1 MDGCKS
7 EQRLWKLAA
16 VVDTIRPPL
25 VPAEKNNAVFT
36 TSHPPT
42 KEVSSSYE
50 VPTPPT
56 SSVSRRFPSPNLT
69 RTSPT
74 PFQVVQKRAVSAERK
89 RPSTPPSH
97 ENPSTPVHDSSK
109 SMPSSSRRLSADRI
123 PESLWPST
131 MRSHSV
137 SFQSDDIS
145 IPLSQKEKE
154 KSGSNVSLDR
164 TLKPP
169 SNVAHKQ
176 QSETSTLSRKPSP
189 ERKRNL
195 LDGKNAADQS
205 ENAKPVDDLPSR
217 LIDHHRWPSRI
228 GGKLSSNSLNKSVDL
243 GDKIVKNLSTPVPG
257 AVSSLKRMP
266 MSNNLGKPLQ
276 KTSGDTA
283 RLLSHEE
290 IGRVGSEAILIN
302 DKPLRATVPT
312 GILCASSLEKST
324 IANSGSRSQSPSRT
338 SVSRGISPYPAGPSS
353 PPSRGVSPTP
363 RGVSLPPREVSP
375 TQIRTSIPSSQS
387 QNSTSVLSSTSRGVS
402 PTPRVVS
409 PTRMR
414 TSSLSSQSHSSTS
427 VISSTSRGV
436 SPTRMRASTL
446 SSQSHS
452 SAPVVS
458 STLREVSLTPRVIS
472 PTRMR
477 KSTSL
482 SLSHSSTSISST
494 PRGVNPTPRVVS
506 PTQIRT
512 YTSSS
517 QSHSSTSVISST
529 PRGVIPTPRVVSP
542 TGMRTSTSSSQSH
555 SSTSVHISTPRGV
568 SPISRVVSPIRI
580 RTSSISSQSQSL
592 TSVIC
597 STPKVVSPTRM
608 GTSTSSS
615 QSLSSTSVISST
627 PRGVSPTPNV
637 IISIPR
643 GVSPTPIRTSTSSSQ
658 SHSLTSVISS
668 TPRGFSPTPR
678 VVSPT
683 RMRTSTSSSQSHSS
697 TSVISSTPRGA
708 SPTPRVVSPTQMRT
722 SISSSQSHSSTS
734 VTSPTPM
741 VASPTQMRTSTSSSQ
756 SHSSTSVT
764 SPTPMVASPTQIRT
778 STSSNQSHSSTSVI
792 SSTPRGVSPTP
803 RVVSPTRMR
812 TSTSS
817 SQSHSSTPDISFITD
832 FQKWRY
838 ANAHSEAVLYIQKV
852 NAKETAYNVWNA
864 TLGLWDALIK
874 KRINLQRLKSELKL
888 NSILNDQAHFY
899 LQLQV
904 KLNGGIQCML
914 ILSTIR
920 SKLWRCREREI
931 EPFRGNVDITK
942 LCLGHSIGLNF
953 LSLIW
958 PQSIYNIVLL
968 LEKELVLKLG
978 VKIILGKVTSPK
990 VIHLSRPHTSI
1001 NHHCSQI
1008 EGNSSRLSLKKGRV
1022 IRYELEIG
1030 YLKDWVLLE
1039 RDHIR
1044 CLAGAVEDL
1053 KATTLHLP
1061 VTDGGRADSE
1071 SLKAAIC
1078 SVVDVMQA
1086 MGSSICSLVPKVEG
1100 VNNWV
1105 SELAAISAQEQNML
1119 DQCEALLAS
1128 TADLQVR
1135 PSLSNWLANV
1145 SSPYELAKIDSASAK
1160 FLATDIE
1167 QLEEYSLRS
1176 HLIQTKQPSKKN
1188 KQPVLGTKTFPW
1200 P

>member
-56 SSVSRRFPSPNLT
+56 SSVPRRFPSPNLT

-615 QSLSSTSVISST
+615 QSHSS
-627 PRGVSPTPNV
+627 
-637 IISIPR
+637 
-643 GVSPTPIRTSTSSSQ
+643 
-658 SHSLTSVISS
+658 TSVISS

-832 FQKWRY
+832 FQKVRKSASFIEDAHQLHLLYNRYLQWRY

-888 NSILNDQAHFY
+888 NSILNDQ
-899 LQLQV
+899 
-904 KLNGGIQCML
+904 
-914 ILSTIR
+914 
-920 SKLWRCREREI
+920 
-931 EPFRGNVDITK
+931 
-942 LCLGHSIGLNF
+942 
-953 LSLIW
+953 
-958 PQSIYNIVLL
+958 
-968 LEKELVLKLG
+968 
-978 VKIILGKVTSPK
+978 
-990 VIHLSRPHTSI
+990 
-1001 NHHCSQI
+1001 
-1008 EGNSSRLSLKKGRV
+1008 
-1022 IRYELEIG
+1022 IG

-1128 TADLQVR
+1128 TADLQ
-1135 PSLSNWLANV
+1135 
-1145 SSPYELAKIDSASAK
+1145 
-1160 FLATDIE
+1160 
-1167 QLEEYSLRS
+1167 LEEYSLRS

>member
-56 SSVSRRFPSPNLT
+56 SSVPRRFPSPNLT

-324 IANSGSRSQSPSRT
+324 VANSGSRS
-338 SVSRGISPYPAGPSS
+338 
-353 PPSRGVSPTP
+353 
-363 RGVSLPPREVSP
+363 
-375 TQIRTSIPSSQS
+375 
-387 QNSTSVLSSTSRGVS
+387 
-402 PTPRVVS
+402 
-409 PTRMR
+409 
-414 TSSLSSQSHSSTS
+414 H
-427 VISSTSRGV
+427 
-436 SPTRMRASTL
+436 
-446 SSQSHS
+446 
-452 SAPVVS
+452 
-458 STLREVSLTPRVIS
+458 
-472 PTRMR
+472 
-477 KSTSL
+477 
-482 SLSHSSTSISST
+482 
-494 PRGVNPTPRVVS
+494 
-506 PTQIRT
+506 
-512 YTSSS
+512 
-517 QSHSSTSVISST
+517 
-529 PRGVIPTPRVVSP
+529 
-542 TGMRTSTSSSQSH
+542 
-555 SSTSVHISTPRGV
+555 
-568 SPISRVVSPIRI
+568 
-580 RTSSISSQSQSL
+580 
-592 TSVIC
+592 
-597 STPKVVSPTRM
+597 
-608 GTSTSSS
+608 
-615 QSLSSTSVISST
+615 
-627 PRGVSPTPNV
+627 
-637 IISIPR
+637 
-643 GVSPTPIRTSTSSSQ
+643 
-658 SHSLTSVISS
+658 
-668 TPRGFSPTPR
+668 
-678 VVSPT
+678 
-683 RMRTSTSSSQSHSS
+683 
-697 TSVISSTPRGA
+697 
-708 SPTPRVVSPTQMRT
+708 
-722 SISSSQSHSSTS
+722 
-734 VTSPTPM
+734 
-741 VASPTQMRTSTSSSQ
+741 
-756 SHSSTSVT
+756 
-764 SPTPMVASPTQIRT
+764 
-778 STSSNQSHSSTSVI
+778 
-792 SSTPRGVSPTP
+792 STPRGVSPTP

-832 FQKWRY
+832 FQKVRKSASFIEDAHQLHLLYNRYLQWRY

-888 NSILNDQAHFY
+888 NSILNDQ
-899 LQLQV
+899 
-904 KLNGGIQCML
+904 
-914 ILSTIR
+914 
-920 SKLWRCREREI
+920 
-931 EPFRGNVDITK
+931 
-942 LCLGHSIGLNF
+942 
-953 LSLIW
+953 
-958 PQSIYNIVLL
+958 
-968 LEKELVLKLG
+968 
-978 VKIILGKVTSPK
+978 
-990 VIHLSRPHTSI
+990 
-1001 NHHCSQI
+1001 
-1008 EGNSSRLSLKKGRV
+1008 
-1022 IRYELEIG
+1022 IG

-1128 TADLQVR
+1128 TADLQ
-1135 PSLSNWLANV
+1135 
-1145 SSPYELAKIDSASAK
+1145 
-1160 FLATDIE
+1160 
-1167 QLEEYSLRS
+1167 LEEYSLRS

>member
-56 SSVSRRFPSPNLT
+56 SSVPRRFPSPNLT

-74 PFQVVQKRAVSAERK
+74 PFQVVQKRVVSAERK

-205 ENAKPVDDLPSR
+205 KNAKPVDDLPSR

-324 IANSGSRSQSPSRT
+324 VANSGSRSQSPSRT
-338 SVSRGISPYPAGPSS
+338 SISRGISPYPAGPSS

-363 RGVSLPPREVSP
+363 RGV
-375 TQIRTSIPSSQS
+375 I
-387 QNSTSVLSSTSRGVS
+387 
-402 PTPRVVS
+402 
-409 PTRMR
+409 
-414 TSSLSSQSHSSTS
+414 
-427 VISSTSRGV
+427 
-436 SPTRMRASTL
+436 
-446 SSQSHS
+446 
-452 SAPVVS
+452 
-458 STLREVSLTPRVIS
+458 
-472 PTRMR
+472 
-477 KSTSL
+477 
-482 SLSHSSTSISST
+482 
-494 PRGVNPTPRVVS
+494 
-506 PTQIRT
+506 
-512 YTSSS
+512 
-517 QSHSSTSVISST
+517 
-529 PRGVIPTPRVVSP
+529 
-542 TGMRTSTSSSQSH
+542 
-555 SSTSVHISTPRGV
+555 
-568 SPISRVVSPIRI
+568 
-580 RTSSISSQSQSL
+580 
-592 TSVIC
+592 
-597 STPKVVSPTRM
+597 
-608 GTSTSSS
+608 
-615 QSLSSTSVISST
+615 
-627 PRGVSPTPNV
+627 
-637 IISIPR
+637 
-643 GVSPTPIRTSTSSSQ
+643 
-658 SHSLTSVISS
+658 
-668 TPRGFSPTPR
+668 
-678 VVSPT
+678 
-683 RMRTSTSSSQSHSS
+683 
-697 TSVISSTPRGA
+697 
-708 SPTPRVVSPTQMRT
+708 
-722 SISSSQSHSSTS
+722 
-734 VTSPTPM
+734 
-741 VASPTQMRTSTSSSQ
+741 
-756 SHSSTSVT
+756 
-764 SPTPMVASPTQIRT
+764 
-778 STSSNQSHSSTSVI
+778 
-792 SSTPRGVSPTP
+792 
-803 RVVSPTRMR
+803 SPTRMR

-832 FQKWRY
+832 FQKVRKSASFIEDAHQLHLLYNRYLQWRY

-888 NSILNDQAHFY
+888 NSILNDQ
-899 LQLQV
+899 
-904 KLNGGIQCML
+904 
-914 ILSTIR
+914 
-920 SKLWRCREREI
+920 
-931 EPFRGNVDITK
+931 
-942 LCLGHSIGLNF
+942 
-953 LSLIW
+953 
-958 PQSIYNIVLL
+958 
-968 LEKELVLKLG
+968 
-978 VKIILGKVTSPK
+978 
-990 VIHLSRPHTSI
+990 
-1001 NHHCSQI
+1001 
-1008 EGNSSRLSLKKGRV
+1008 
-1022 IRYELEIG
+1022 IG

-1061 VTDGGRADSE
+1061 VIDGGRADSE

-1078 SVVDVMQA
+1078 SVVD
-1086 MGSSICSLVPKVEG
+1086 
-1100 VNNWV
+1100 
-1105 SELAAISAQEQNML
+1105 LAAISAQEQNML

-1128 TADLQVR
+1128 TADLQDDVIIN
-1135 PSLSNWLANV
+1135 LWL
-1145 SSPYELAKIDSASAK
+1145 PCCDCR
-1160 FLATDIE
+1160 FLATNIE
-1167 QLEEYSLRS
+1167 QLEEY
-1176 HLIQTKQPSKKN
+1176 KP
-1188 KQPVLGTKTFPW
+1188 
-1200 P
+1200 

>member
-56 SSVSRRFPSPNLT
+56 SSVPRRFPSPNLT

-324 IANSGSRSQSPSRT
+324 IANSGSRSQSPT
-338 SVSRGISPYPAGPSS
+338 
-353 PPSRGVSPTP
+353 
-363 RGVSLPPREVSP
+363 
-375 TQIRTSIPSSQS
+375 
-387 QNSTSVLSSTSRGVS
+387 
-402 PTPRVVS
+402 
-409 PTRMR
+409 
-414 TSSLSSQSHSSTS
+414 
-427 VISSTSRGV
+427 
-436 SPTRMRASTL
+436 
-446 SSQSHS
+446 
-452 SAPVVS
+452 
-458 STLREVSLTPRVIS
+458 
-472 PTRMR
+472 
-477 KSTSL
+477 
-482 SLSHSSTSISST
+482 
-494 PRGVNPTPRVVS
+494 
-506 PTQIRT
+506 
-512 YTSSS
+512 
-517 QSHSSTSVISST
+517 
-529 PRGVIPTPRVVSP
+529 
-542 TGMRTSTSSSQSH
+542 
-555 SSTSVHISTPRGV
+555 
-568 SPISRVVSPIRI
+568 
-580 RTSSISSQSQSL
+580 
-592 TSVIC
+592 
-597 STPKVVSPTRM
+597 
-608 GTSTSSS
+608 
-615 QSLSSTSVISST
+615 
-627 PRGVSPTPNV
+627 
-637 IISIPR
+637 
-643 GVSPTPIRTSTSSSQ
+643 
-658 SHSLTSVISS
+658 
-668 TPRGFSPTPR
+668 
-678 VVSPT
+678 
-683 RMRTSTSSSQSHSS
+683 
-697 TSVISSTPRGA
+697 
-708 SPTPRVVSPTQMRT
+708 
-722 SISSSQSHSSTS
+722 
-734 VTSPTPM
+734 
-741 VASPTQMRTSTSSSQ
+741 
-756 SHSSTSVT
+756 
-764 SPTPMVASPTQIRT
+764 SPTQIRT

-832 FQKWRY
+832 FQKVRKSASFIEDAHQLHLLYNRYLQWRY

-888 NSILNDQAHFY
+888 NSILNDQ
-899 LQLQV
+899 
-904 KLNGGIQCML
+904 
-914 ILSTIR
+914 
-920 SKLWRCREREI
+920 
-931 EPFRGNVDITK
+931 
-942 LCLGHSIGLNF
+942 
-953 LSLIW
+953 
-958 PQSIYNIVLL
+958 
-968 LEKELVLKLG
+968 
-978 VKIILGKVTSPK
+978 
-990 VIHLSRPHTSI
+990 
-1001 NHHCSQI
+1001 
-1008 EGNSSRLSLKKGRV
+1008 
-1022 IRYELEIG
+1022 IG

-1128 TADLQVR
+1128 TADLQ
-1135 PSLSNWLANV
+1135 
-1145 SSPYELAKIDSASAK
+1145 
-1160 FLATDIE
+1160 
-1167 QLEEYSLRS
+1167 LEEYSLRS

>member
-1 MDGCKS
+1 MDGRKS
-7 EQRLWKLAA
+7 EQRLCKLAA
-16 VVDTIRPPL
+16 V
-25 VPAEKNNAVFT
+25 EKNNAVLT
-36 TSHPPT
+36 TSHPRT

-50 VPTPPT
+50 APTPPT
-56 SSVSRRFPSPNLT
+56 SSVRRRFPSPNLT

-74 PFQVVQKRAVSAERK
+74 PFQVVQKRAVPAERK
-89 RPSTPPSH
+89 HPSTPPSH
-97 ENPSTPVHDSSK
+97 QNPSTPVHDSST
-109 SMPSSSRRLSADRI
+109 SMPISSRRLSADRI

-145 IPLSQKEKE
+145 IPLSQMEKE
-154 KSGSNVSLDR
+154 KSGSIVSLDR

-195 LDGKNAADQS
+195 LEGKNVADQS
-205 ENAKPVDDLPSR
+205 ENAKPIDDLPSR

-257 AVSSLKRMP
+257 TVSSLKRMP

-276 KTSGDTA
+276 KTSGDAA

-302 DKPLRATVPT
+302 DKPLRTTVPI
-312 GILCASSLEKST
+312 GILCASSLEKLT
-324 IANSGSRSQSPSRT
+324 VANYGSRSQSPSTT
-338 SVSRGISPYPAGPSS
+338 SVSKSISPYPAGPSS
-353 PPSRGVSPTP
+353 PPPRGVSPTP
-363 RGVSLPPREVSP
+363 RGVSLPLREVSP
-375 TQIRTSIPSSQS
+375 TRIRTSIASSQS
-387 QNSTSVLSSTSRGVS
+387 QNSTSVLSSTSRGVG
-402 PTPRVVS
+402 PTPRVVN

-427 VISSTSRGV
+427 VISLTSSGA

-452 SAPVVS
+452 SAPIVS
-458 STLREVSLTPRVIS
+458 STLRGVSPTPRVIS
-472 PTRMR
+472 PTRMST
-477 KSTSL
+477 STSL
-482 SLSHSSTSISST
+482 SLSHSSTLVSST

-506 PTQIRT
+506 PTRIRT

-529 PRGVIPTPRVVSP
+529 PRGVIPTPRVLSP
-542 TGMRTSTSSSQSH
+542 TRMRTSNSSSQSH
-555 SSTSVHISTPRGV
+555 SSTSVLISTPRGV
-568 SPISRVVSPIRI
+568 SPTSRVVSPIQI
-580 RTSSISSQSQSL
+580 RTSSILSQSHSS
-592 TSVIC
+592 TSVIS
-597 STPKVVSPTRM
+597 STPRVVSPTRM

-615 QSLSSTSVISST
+615 QSHSSTSVISST

-643 GVSPTPIRTSTSSSQ
+643 GLNPTPIRTSTSSSQ
-658 SHSLTSVISS
+658 SYSSTSVISS
-668 TPRGFSPTPR
+668 TPRGFSPTTR
-678 VVSPT
+678 VVSLT

-697 TSVISSTPRGA
+697 TSVIDSTPRGA

-722 SISSSQSHSSTS
+722 STSSSQSHSSTS
-734 VTSPTPM
+734 ITSPTPM
-741 VASPTQMRTSTSSSQ
+741 VVSPTWMRTSTSSSQ
-756 SHSSTSVT
+756 SHSSTSV
-764 SPTPMVASPTQIRT
+764 
-778 STSSNQSHSSTSVI
+778 I
-792 SSTPRGVSPTP
+792 SSTLRGVSPTP

-817 SQSHSSTPDISFITD
+817 STSVINSTPRGVSPTPRVVSPNRMRISTSSSTSVINSTSRGVSPSPRVVNPTQMRTSTSSSQSHSSTLDISFIID
-832 FQKWRY
+832 FQKVRKSASFIEDAHQLHLLYNRYLQWRY

-852 NAKETAYNVWNA
+852 NAEETLYNVWNA
-864 TLGLWDALIK
+864 TLVLWDALIK
-874 KRINLQRLKSELKL
+874 KRINLQRFKLELKL
-888 NSILNDQAHFY
+888 NSILNDQ
-899 LQLQV
+899 
-904 KLNGGIQCML
+904 M
-914 ILSTIR
+914 
-920 SKLWRCREREI
+920 
-931 EPFRGNVDITK
+931 
-942 LCLGHSIGLNF
+942 
-953 LSLIW
+953 
-958 PQSIYNIVLL
+958 
-968 LEKELVLKLG
+968 
-978 VKIILGKVTSPK
+978 
-990 VIHLSRPHTSI
+990 
-1001 NHHCSQI
+1001 
-1008 EGNSSRLSLKKGRV
+1008 
-1022 IRYELEIG
+1022 G

-1039 RDHIR
+1039 RDHIH

-1061 VTDGGRADSE
+1061 ITDGGRADSE

-1078 SVVDVMQA
+1078 SVVDMMQA

-1100 VNNWV
+1100 INNWV

-1128 TADLQVR
+1128 TADLQ
-1135 PSLSNWLANV
+1135 
-1145 SSPYELAKIDSASAK
+1145 
-1160 FLATDIE
+1160 
-1167 QLEEYSLRS
+1167 LEEYSLRS
-1176 HLIQTKQPSKKN
+1176 HLIQTKQSSKKN

>member
-1 MDGCKS
+1 MDGRKS
-7 EQRLWKLAA
+7 EQRLCKLAA
-16 VVDTIRPPL
+16 V
-25 VPAEKNNAVFT
+25 EKNNAVLT
-36 TSHPPT
+36 TSHPRT

-50 VPTPPT
+50 APTPPT
-56 SSVSRRFPSPNLT
+56 SSVRRRFPSPNLT

-74 PFQVVQKRAVSAERK
+74 PFQVVQKRAVPAERK
-89 RPSTPPSH
+89 HPSTPPSH
-97 ENPSTPVHDSSK
+97 QNPSTPVHDSST
-109 SMPSSSRRLSADRI
+109 SMPISSRRLSADRI

-145 IPLSQKEKE
+145 IPLSQMEKE
-154 KSGSNVSLDR
+154 KSGSIVSLDR

-195 LDGKNAADQS
+195 LEGKNVADQS
-205 ENAKPVDDLPSR
+205 ENAKPIDDLPSR

-257 AVSSLKRMP
+257 TVSSLKRMP

-276 KTSGDTA
+276 KTSGDAA

-302 DKPLRATVPT
+302 DKPLRTTVPI
-312 GILCASSLEKST
+312 GILS
-324 IANSGSRSQSPSRT
+324 NYGSRSQSPSTT
-338 SVSRGISPYPAGPSS
+338 SVSKSISPYPAGPSS
-353 PPSRGVSPTP
+353 PPPRGVSPTP
-363 RGVSLPPREVSP
+363 RGVSLPLREVSP
-375 TQIRTSIPSSQS
+375 TRIRTSIASSQS
-387 QNSTSVLSSTSRGVS
+387 QNSTSVLSSTSRGVG

-427 VISSTSRGV
+427 VISLTSSGA

-452 SAPVVS
+452 SAPIVS
-458 STLREVSLTPRVIS
+458 STLRGVSPTPRVIS
-472 PTRMR
+472 PTRMST
-477 KSTSL
+477 STSL
-482 SLSHSSTSISST
+482 SLSHSSTLVSST

-506 PTQIRT
+506 PTRIRT

-529 PRGVIPTPRVVSP
+529 PRGVIPTPRVLSP
-542 TGMRTSTSSSQSH
+542 TRMRTSNSSSQSH
-555 SSTSVHISTPRGV
+555 SSTSVLISTPRGV
-568 SPISRVVSPIRI
+568 SPTSRVVSPIQI
-580 RTSSISSQSQSL
+580 RTSSILSQSHSS
-592 TSVIC
+592 TSVIS
-597 STPKVVSPTRM
+597 STPRVVSPTRM

-615 QSLSSTSVISST
+615 QSHSSTSVISST

-643 GVSPTPIRTSTSSSQ
+643 GLNPTPIRTSTSSSQ
-658 SHSLTSVISS
+658 SYSSTSVISS

-697 TSVISSTPRGA
+697 TSVIDSTPRGA

-722 SISSSQSHSSTS
+722 STSSSQSHSSTS
-734 VTSPTPM
+734 ITSPTPM
-741 VASPTQMRTSTSSSQ
+741 VVSPTWMRTSTSSSQ
-756 SHSSTSVT
+756 SHSSTSV
-764 SPTPMVASPTQIRT
+764 
-778 STSSNQSHSSTSVI
+778 I
-792 SSTPRGVSPTP
+792 SSTLRGVSPTP

-817 SQSHSSTPDISFITD
+817 STSVINSTPRGVSPTPRVVSPNRMRISTSSSTSVINSTSRGVSPSPRKVRKSASFIED
-832 FQKWRY
+832 AHQLHLLYNRYLQWRY

-852 NAKETAYNVWNA
+852 NAEETLYNVWNA
-864 TLGLWDALIK
+864 TLVLWDALIK
-874 KRINLQRLKSELKL
+874 KRINLQRFKLELKL
-888 NSILNDQAHFY
+888 NSILNDQ
-899 LQLQV
+899 
-904 KLNGGIQCML
+904 M
-914 ILSTIR
+914 
-920 SKLWRCREREI
+920 
-931 EPFRGNVDITK
+931 
-942 LCLGHSIGLNF
+942 
-953 LSLIW
+953 
-958 PQSIYNIVLL
+958 
-968 LEKELVLKLG
+968 
-978 VKIILGKVTSPK
+978 
-990 VIHLSRPHTSI
+990 
-1001 NHHCSQI
+1001 
-1008 EGNSSRLSLKKGRV
+1008 
-1022 IRYELEIG
+1022 G

-1039 RDHIR
+1039 RDHIH

-1061 VTDGGRADSE
+1061 ITDGGRADSE

-1078 SVVDVMQA
+1078 SVVDMMQA

-1100 VNNWV
+1100 INNWV

-1128 TADLQVR
+1128 TADLQ
-1135 PSLSNWLANV
+1135 
-1145 SSPYELAKIDSASAK
+1145 
-1160 FLATDIE
+1160 
-1167 QLEEYSLRS
+1167 LEEYSLRS
-1176 HLIQTKQPSKKN
+1176 HLIQTKQSSKKN

>member
-1 MDGCKS
+1 MEGCKS
-7 EQRLWKLAA
+7 EQRLCKLAA
-16 VVDTIRPPL
+16 
-25 VPAEKNNAVFT
+25 AEKNNVVLN
-36 TSHPPT
+36 TSHPRT

-50 VPTPPT
+50 APTPPT
-56 SSVSRRFPSPNLT
+56 SSVPRRFPSPNLT

-74 PFQVVQKRAVSAERK
+74 PFQVVQKRVVSAERK
-89 RPSTPPSH
+89 RLSTPPSH
-97 ENPSTPVHDSSK
+97 QNPSTLVHDSST
-109 SMPSSSRRLSADRI
+109 SMPISSKRLSVDRI

-145 IPLSQKEKE
+145 IPLSQMEKE
-154 KSGSNVSLDR
+154 KSGSIVSLDR

-169 SNVAHKQ
+169 SNVAQKQ

-195 LDGKNAADQS
+195 LEGKNVADQS
-205 ENAKPVDDLPSR
+205 KNAKPIDDLPSR

-243 GDKIVKNLSTPVPG
+243 GDKIVKNLSTPIPG
-257 AVSSLKRMP
+257 TVSSLKRMP

-276 KTSGDTA
+276 KTSGDAT

-302 DKPLRATVPT
+302 DKPLQTTVPI
-312 GILCASSLEKST
+312 GILCPSSLEKLT
-324 IANSGSRSQSPSRT
+324 VENSGSRHQSPSRT
-338 SVSRGISPYPAGPSS
+338 SVSRSISPYPAGPSS
-353 PPSRGVSPTP
+353 PPPRGVTPTP
-363 RGVSLPPREVSP
+363 RGFSLPPREVSP

-427 VISSTSRGV
+427 VISLTSSGA
-436 SPTRMRASTL
+436 SPTRMRAPTL

-458 STLREVSLTPRVIS
+458 STFRGVSPTPRVIS

-477 KSTSL
+477 ISTSL
-482 SLSHSSTSISST
+482 SLSHSSTLVSSN

-506 PTQIRT
+506 PTRIRT
-512 YTSSS
+512 YTSSIQSHSSTSVISSTPRRVIPTPRVLSPTRIRTSNSSSQSHSSTSILISTPRGVSLTSRVASPIQIRTSSILS

-529 PRGVIPTPRVVSP
+529 PR
-542 TGMRTSTSSSQSH
+542 
-555 SSTSVHISTPRGV
+555 
-568 SPISRVVSPIRI
+568 
-580 RTSSISSQSQSL
+580 
-592 TSVIC
+592 
-597 STPKVVSPTRM
+597 VVSPTRM

-615 QSLSSTSVISST
+615 QSHSSTSVINST

-643 GVSPTPIRTSTSSSQ
+643 VNPTPIRTSTSSNQ
-658 SHSLTSVISS
+658 SHSSTLVISS
-668 TPRGFSPTPR
+668 TPRGFNPTPR
-678 VVSPT
+678 VV
-683 RMRTSTSSSQSHSS
+683 
-697 TSVISSTPRGA
+697 
-708 SPTPRVVSPTQMRT
+708 
-722 SISSSQSHSSTS
+722 
-734 VTSPTPM
+734 
-741 VASPTQMRTSTSSSQ
+741 SPTQMRTSTSSSQ

-764 SPTPMVASPTQIRT
+764 NSTPRGASPTPRVVSPTQMRTPTSSSQSHSSTSITSPTPMVASPTRMRT
-778 STSSNQSHSSTSVI
+778 STLSSQSHSSTSVI
-792 SSTPRGVSPTP
+792 SSTLRGVSPIQRVVSPTQMRTSTSSSTSVINSTPREVSPTP
-803 RVVSPTRMR
+803 RVVSPNQMRISTSSPILVINSTPRGVSPSPRVVSPTQMR

-817 SQSHSSTPDISFITD
+817 SQSHSSTPDISFIID
-832 FQKWRY
+832 FQNVRKSASFIEDAHQLRLLYNHYLQWRY
-838 ANAHSEAVLYIQKV
+838 SNAHSEVVLYTQKV
-852 NAKETAYNVWNA
+852 NAEETLYNVWNA
-864 TLGLWDALIK
+864 TLVLWDALIK
-874 KRINLQRLKSELKL
+874 KRINLQRLKLKLKL
-888 NSILNDQAHFY
+888 NSILNDQ
-899 LQLQV
+899 
-904 KLNGGIQCML
+904 M
-914 ILSTIR
+914 
-920 SKLWRCREREI
+920 
-931 EPFRGNVDITK
+931 
-942 LCLGHSIGLNF
+942 
-953 LSLIW
+953 
-958 PQSIYNIVLL
+958 
-968 LEKELVLKLG
+968 
-978 VKIILGKVTSPK
+978 
-990 VIHLSRPHTSI
+990 
-1001 NHHCSQI
+1001 
-1008 EGNSSRLSLKKGRV
+1008 
-1022 IRYELEIG
+1022 G

-1061 VTDGGRADSE
+1061 ITDGGRADSE

-1100 VNNWV
+1100 INNWV
-1105 SELAAISAQEQNML
+1105 SKLAAISAQEQNML
-1119 DQCEALLAS
+1119 DQCEDLLAS
-1128 TADLQVR
+1128 TADL
-1135 PSLSNWLANV
+1135 
-1145 SSPYELAKIDSASAK
+1145 
-1160 FLATDIE
+1160 

-1176 HLIQTKQPSKKN
+1176 HLIQTKQSSKKN

>member
-7 EQRLWKLAA
+7 EQRLCKLAA
-16 VVDTIRPPL
+16 VVDTIRPPI
-25 VPAEKNNAVFT
+25 VPAEKSNAVLT
-36 TSHPPT
+36 TSHPQT
-42 KEVSSSYE
+42 KEVSSCYE
-50 VPTPPT
+50 APTPVP
-56 SSVSRRFPSPNLT
+56 RRFSSPNLT

-97 ENPSTPVHDSSK
+97 QNPSTPVHDSST
-109 SMPSSSRRLSADRI
+109 SMPISSRRLSADRI

-176 QSETSTLSRKPSP
+176 QLETSILSRKPSP

-195 LDGKNAADQS
+195 LEGKNAADQS

-217 LIDHHRWPSRI
+217 LIDHHRWPSRM
-228 GGKLSSNSLNKSVDL
+228 GGKLSSNSLNKSVNL

-257 AVSSLKRMP
+257 IVSSLKRMP

-276 KTSGDTA
+276 KTSGDAA

-290 IGRVGSEAILIN
+290 IGRVGPEAILIN
-302 DKPLRATVPT
+302 DKPLWATVPT

-324 IANSGSRSQSPSRT
+324 VANSGSRSQSPSRS
-338 SVSRGISPYPAGPSS
+338 SVSRGISPYPAGPSN
-353 PPSRGVSPTP
+353 PPPRGVSPTP
-363 RGVSLPPREVSP
+363 RGVSLPPREISL
-375 TQIRTSIPSSQS
+375 TQIRTSTPSSQS
-387 QNSTSVLSSTSRGVS
+387 QNSTSVLSSTSRGVD

-414 TSSLSSQSHSSTS
+414 TLSLSSQSHNSTS

-436 SPTRMRASTL
+436 SLTWMRASTL

-458 STLREVSLTPRVIS
+458 STLRGVSPTPRVIS

-477 KSTSL
+477 TSTLL
-482 SLSHSSTSISST
+482 SLSHGSTSVSSTLG
-494 PRGVNPTPRVVS
+494 GVNPTPRVVS
-506 PTQIRT
+506 QTRIRT

-517 QSHSSTSVISST
+517 QSYSSTSVINST
-529 PRGVIPTPRVVSP
+529 PRGVIPTPGVVSP
-542 TGMRTSTSSSQSH
+542 TRMRTSTSSSQSH
-555 SSTSVHISTPRGV
+555 SSTSVLISNPRGI
-568 SPISRVVSPIRI
+568 SPTSRVVSPIRI

-592 TSVIC
+592 TSVTS
-597 STPKVVSPTRM
+597 STPIVVSPTRM
-608 GTSTSSS
+608 GTSTSLS
-615 QSLSSTSVISST
+615 QSHSSTLVISST

-643 GVSPTPIRTSTSSSQ
+643 GDSPTPIRTSTSSSQ
-658 SHSLTSVISS
+658 SHSSTLVISS

-678 VVSPT
+678 VISPT

-697 TSVISSTPRGA
+697 TSVISSTQRGA

-722 SISSSQSHSSTS
+722 STLSSRSHSSTS

-741 VASPTQMRTSTSSSQ
+741 
-756 SHSSTSVT
+756 
-764 SPTPMVASPTQIRT
+764 
-778 STSSNQSHSSTSVI
+778 
-792 SSTPRGVSPTP
+792 
-803 RVVSPTRMR
+803 VVSPTRMR

-817 SQSHSSTPDISFITD
+817 SQSHSSTSVINSTPRGVSPTPRVISPTRMRTSTSSSTSVINSTLRGASPSPRVVSPTQMRTSTSSSESHSSTPDISFITN
-832 FQKWRY
+832 FQKVGKSASFIEDAHQLRLLYNRYLQWRY
-838 ANAHSEAVLYIQKV
+838 ANAHSEAVLYIQEV
-852 NAKETAYNVWNA
+852 NAEETSYNVWNA

-874 KRINLQRLKSELKL
+874 KRINLQRLKLELKL
-888 NSILNDQAHFY
+888 NSILNDQ
-899 LQLQV
+899 
-904 KLNGGIQCML
+904 M
-914 ILSTIR
+914 
-920 SKLWRCREREI
+920 
-931 EPFRGNVDITK
+931 
-942 LCLGHSIGLNF
+942 
-953 LSLIW
+953 
-958 PQSIYNIVLL
+958 
-968 LEKELVLKLG
+968 
-978 VKIILGKVTSPK
+978 
-990 VIHLSRPHTSI
+990 
-1001 NHHCSQI
+1001 
-1008 EGNSSRLSLKKGRV
+1008 
-1022 IRYELEIG
+1022 G

-1105 SELAAISAQEQNML
+1105 SELAAISAQEQKML

-1128 TADLQVR
+1128 TADLQ
-1135 PSLSNWLANV
+1135 
-1145 SSPYELAKIDSASAK
+1145 
-1160 FLATDIE
+1160 
-1167 QLEEYSLRS
+1167 LEEHSLRS

-1188 KQPVLGTKTFPW
+1188 KQPVFGTKTFPW

>member
-56 SSVSRRFPSPNLT
+56 SSVPRRFPSPNLT

-324 IANSGSRSQSPSRT
+324 VANSGSRSQSPSRT

-409 PTRMR
+409 PTWMR

-494 PRGVNPTPRVVS
+494 PRGVNPTPSVVS

-555 SSTSVHISTPRGV
+555 SSTSVHISTLRGV

-580 RTSSISSQSQSL
+580 RTSSISSQSHSL
-592 TSVIC
+592 TSVIG

-615 QSLSSTSVISST
+615 QSHSSTSVISST

-658 SHSLTSVISS
+658 SHSSTSVISS

-832 FQKWRY
+832 FQKVRKSASFIEDAHQLHLLYNRYLQWRY

-888 NSILNDQAHFY
+888 NSILNDQ
-899 LQLQV
+899 
-904 KLNGGIQCML
+904 
-914 ILSTIR
+914 
-920 SKLWRCREREI
+920 
-931 EPFRGNVDITK
+931 
-942 LCLGHSIGLNF
+942 
-953 LSLIW
+953 
-958 PQSIYNIVLL
+958 
-968 LEKELVLKLG
+968 
-978 VKIILGKVTSPK
+978 
-990 VIHLSRPHTSI
+990 
-1001 NHHCSQI
+1001 
-1008 EGNSSRLSLKKGRV
+1008 
-1022 IRYELEIG
+1022 IG

-1128 TADLQVR
+1128 TADLQ
-1135 PSLSNWLANV
+1135 
-1145 SSPYELAKIDSASAK
+1145 
-1160 FLATDIE
+1160 
-1167 QLEEYSLRS
+1167 LEEYSLRS

>member
-1 MDGCKS
+1 MDGRKL
-7 EQRLWKLAA
+7 EQRLCKLAA
-16 VVDTIRPPL
+16 V
-25 VPAEKNNAVFT
+25 EKNNAVLT
-36 TSHPPT
+36 TSHPRT

-50 VPTPPT
+50 APTPPT
-56 SSVSRRFPSPNLT
+56 SSVPRRFPSPNLT

-74 PFQVVQKRAVSAERK
+74 PFQVVQKRAVPAERK
-89 RPSTPPSH
+89 HPSTPPSH
-97 ENPSTPVHDSSK
+97 QNPSTPVHDSST
-109 SMPSSSRRLSADRI
+109 SMPISSRRLSADRI

-145 IPLSQKEKE
+145 IPLSQMEKE
-154 KSGSNVSLDR
+154 KSGSIVSLDR

-195 LDGKNAADQS
+195 LEGKNVADQS
-205 ENAKPVDDLPSR
+205 ENAKPIDDLPSR

-228 GGKLSSNSLNKSVDL
+228 GGKLSSNSLNKSVDV

-257 AVSSLKRMP
+257 TVSSLKRMP

-276 KTSGDTA
+276 KTSGDAA

-302 DKPLRATVPT
+302 DKPLRTTVPI
-312 GILCASSLEKST
+312 GILCASSLEKL
-324 IANSGSRSQSPSRT
+324 IVANSGSRSQSPSTT
-338 SVSRGISPYPAGPSS
+338 SVSRSISPYPAGPSS
-353 PPSRGVSPTP
+353 PPPRGVSPTP
-363 RGVSLPPREVSP
+363 RGVSLPLREVSP
-375 TQIRTSIPSSQS
+375 TRIRTSIASSQS
-387 QNSTSVLSSTSRGVS
+387 QNSTSVLSSTSRGVG

-427 VISSTSRGV
+427 VISLTSSGAN
-436 SPTRMRASTL
+436 PTRMRASTL

-452 SAPVVS
+452 SAPIVS
-458 STLREVSLTPRVIS
+458 STLRGVSPTPRVIS
-472 PTRMR
+472 PTRMST
-477 KSTSL
+477 STSL
-482 SLSHSSTSISST
+482 SLSHSSTLVSST
-494 PRGVNPTPRVVS
+494 PRRVNPTPRVVS
-506 PTQIRT
+506 PTRIRT

-529 PRGVIPTPRVVSP
+529 PRGVIPTSRVLSP
-542 TGMRTSTSSSQSH
+542 TRMRTSNSSSQSH
-555 SSTSVHISTPRGV
+555 SSTSVLISTPRGV
-568 SPISRVVSPIRI
+568 SPTPRVVSPIQI
-580 RTSSISSQSQSL
+580 RTSSILSQSHSS
-592 TSVIC
+592 TSVIS
-597 STPKVVSPTRM
+597 STPRVVSPTRM

-615 QSLSSTSVISST
+615 QSHSSTSVISST

-643 GVSPTPIRTSTSSSQ
+643 GLNPTPIRTSTSSSQ
-658 SHSLTSVISS
+658 SHSSTSVISS

-697 TSVISSTPRGA
+697 TSVIDSTPRGA

-722 SISSSQSHSSTS
+722 STSSSQSHSSTS
-734 VTSPTPM
+734 ITSPTPM
-741 VASPTQMRTSTSSSQ
+741 VVSPTWMRTSTSSSQ
-756 SHSSTSVT
+756 SHSSTSV
-764 SPTPMVASPTQIRT
+764 
-778 STSSNQSHSSTSVI
+778 I
-792 SSTPRGVSPTP
+792 SSTLRGVSPTP

-817 SQSHSSTPDISFITD
+817 STSVINSTPRGVSPTPRVVSPNRMRISTSSSTSVINSTSRGVSPSPRVVNPTQMRTSTSSSQSHSSTLDISFIID
-832 FQKWRY
+832 FQKVRKSASFIEDAHQLHLLYNRYLQWRY

-852 NAKETAYNVWNA
+852 NAEETLYNVWNA
-864 TLGLWDALIK
+864 TLVLWDALIK
-874 KRINLQRLKSELKL
+874 KRIKLQQFKLELKL
-888 NSILNDQAHFY
+888 NSILNDQ
-899 LQLQV
+899 
-904 KLNGGIQCML
+904 M
-914 ILSTIR
+914 
-920 SKLWRCREREI
+920 
-931 EPFRGNVDITK
+931 
-942 LCLGHSIGLNF
+942 
-953 LSLIW
+953 
-958 PQSIYNIVLL
+958 
-968 LEKELVLKLG
+968 
-978 VKIILGKVTSPK
+978 
-990 VIHLSRPHTSI
+990 
-1001 NHHCSQI
+1001 
-1008 EGNSSRLSLKKGRV
+1008 
-1022 IRYELEIG
+1022 G

-1053 KATTLHLP
+1053 KATTLYLP
-1061 VTDGGRADSE
+1061 ITDGGRADSE

-1100 VNNWV
+1100 INNWV

-1128 TADLQVR
+1128 TADLQ
-1135 PSLSNWLANV
+1135 
-1145 SSPYELAKIDSASAK
+1145 
-1160 FLATDIE
+1160 
-1167 QLEEYSLRS
+1167 LEEYSLRS
-1176 HLIQTKQPSKKN
+1176 HLIQTKQSSKKN

>member
-1 MDGCKS
+1 MDECKS
-7 EQRLWKLAA
+7 EQRLCKLAA

-25 VPAEKNNAVFT
+25 VPAEKNNAVLT
-36 TSHPPT
+36 TSHPRT

-50 VPTPPT
+50 APTPPT
-56 SSVSRRFPSPNLT
+56 SSDPRRFPSPNLT

-74 PFQVVQKRAVSAERK
+74 PFQVVQKRALSAERK

-97 ENPSTPVHDSSK
+97 QNPSTPVHDSST
-109 SMPSSSRRLSADRI
+109 SMPISSRRLSANRI

-195 LDGKNAADQS
+195 LEGKNAADQS

-228 GGKLSSNSLNKSVDL
+228 GGKLSSNSLTKSVDM

-257 AVSSLKRMP
+257 TLSSLKRMP

-276 KTSGDTA
+276 KTSGDAA

-302 DKPLRATVPT
+302 DKSLRATVPT

-324 IANSGSRSQSPSRT
+324 VANSGSRSRSPSRT

-363 RGVSLPPREVSP
+363 RGVSLP
-375 TQIRTSIPSSQS
+375 IRTSIPS
-387 QNSTSVLSSTSRGVS
+387 
-402 PTPRVVS
+402 
-409 PTRMR
+409 
-414 TSSLSSQSHSSTS
+414 
-427 VISSTSRGV
+427 I
-436 SPTRMRASTL
+436 
-446 SSQSHS
+446 
-452 SAPVVS
+452 
-458 STLREVSLTPRVIS
+458 
-472 PTRMR
+472 
-477 KSTSL
+477 
-482 SLSHSSTSISST
+482 
-494 PRGVNPTPRVVS
+494 
-506 PTQIRT
+506 
-512 YTSSS
+512 
-517 QSHSSTSVISST
+517 
-529 PRGVIPTPRVVSP
+529 
-542 TGMRTSTSSSQSH
+542 
-555 SSTSVHISTPRGV
+555 
-568 SPISRVVSPIRI
+568 
-580 RTSSISSQSQSL
+580 
-592 TSVIC
+592 
-597 STPKVVSPTRM
+597 
-608 GTSTSSS
+608 
-615 QSLSSTSVISST
+615 
-627 PRGVSPTPNV
+627 
-637 IISIPR
+637 
-643 GVSPTPIRTSTSSSQ
+643 
-658 SHSLTSVISS
+658 
-668 TPRGFSPTPR
+668 
-678 VVSPT
+678 
-683 RMRTSTSSSQSHSS
+683 
-697 TSVISSTPRGA
+697 
-708 SPTPRVVSPTQMRT
+708 
-722 SISSSQSHSSTS
+722 
-734 VTSPTPM
+734 
-741 VASPTQMRTSTSSSQ
+741 
-756 SHSSTSVT
+756 
-764 SPTPMVASPTQIRT
+764 
-778 STSSNQSHSSTSVI
+778 I

-817 SQSHSSTPDISFITD
+817 STSVINSTPRGVSPSPRVRKSASFIED
-832 FQKWRY
+832 AHQLRLLYNRYLQWRY

-852 NAKETAYNVWNA
+852 NAEETSYNVWNA

-874 KRINLQRLKSELKL
+874 KRINLQRLKLELKL
-888 NSILNDQAHFY
+888 NSILNDQ
-899 LQLQV
+899 
-904 KLNGGIQCML
+904 M
-914 ILSTIR
+914 
-920 SKLWRCREREI
+920 
-931 EPFRGNVDITK
+931 
-942 LCLGHSIGLNF
+942 
-953 LSLIW
+953 
-958 PQSIYNIVLL
+958 
-968 LEKELVLKLG
+968 
-978 VKIILGKVTSPK
+978 
-990 VIHLSRPHTSI
+990 
-1001 NHHCSQI
+1001 
-1008 EGNSSRLSLKKGRV
+1008 
-1022 IRYELEIG
+1022 G

-1128 TADLQVR
+1128 TADLQ
-1135 PSLSNWLANV
+1135 
-1145 SSPYELAKIDSASAK
+1145 
-1160 FLATDIE
+1160 
-1167 QLEEYSLRS
+1167 LEEYSLRS

-1188 KQPVLGTKTFPW
+1188 KQPVLGIKTFPW